1 MIIFFESID
10 KMFILNQWMVNGK
23 STLYFVTI
31 DRNKDNIIILIKII
45 SFFKY
50 LNRERKWE
58 KYLKFEFSRIKYNYI
73 FKIMCKKS
81 KSYAITNE
89 FNLFFIFI
97 TSNNYIPD
105 IAHYC
110 F

>member
-1 MIIFFESID
+1 MV
-10 KMFILNQWMVNGK
+10 KVLYILSQ
-23 STLYFVTI
+23 I

-81 KSYAITNE
+81 KSYAITIK
-89 FNLFFIFI
+89 FNLFFI